1 MAEFSDTFIEAHFVD
16 SSKELITVYYLN
28 DKKETISY
36 HIPVVWSNPDFQ
48 DLLKIVSLESLEKRW
63 ARFEQGLKEA
73 QKKREEKYIEKKRE
87 PIEDIDD
94 VVKFLNKNGGDNKA
108 LFPFKIRVLSIPE
121 IKSQPLTVKQKI
133 QKAKNI
139 YAVMA
144 IVGEVLDG

>member
-48 DLLKIVSLESLEKRW
+48 DLLKIISLESLEKKW
-63 ARFEQGLKEA
+63 AKYEHGLKQA
-73 QKKREEKYIEKKRE
+73 QQRRDEKYIEKKRE

-94 VVKFLNKNGGDNKA
+94 VFKFLKKNGSNNKA
-108 LFPFKIRVLSIPE
+108 LFPFKIRMLSVPE
-121 IKSQPLTVKQKI
+121 IKSQPLSIKQKI

>member
-94 VVKFLNKNGGDNKA
+94 VVKFLNKNGG
-108 LFPFKIRVLSIPE
+108 
-121 IKSQPLTVKQKI
+121 
-133 QKAKNI
+133 
-139 YAVMA
+139 
-144 IVGEVLDG
+144 